1 MTTTW
6 ERQVHNVGAEIA
18 LTTAALASCRA
29 VEDTEPTMFSTA
41 SCAPRSLD
49 PSEDTKEPVKVT

>member
-1 MTTTW
+1 M
-6 ERQVHNVGAEIA
+6 HNVGAEIA